1 VGSRK
6 SIGDKPKKI
15 ECPRCHEH
23 FKPAG
28 FAGHQQHSKC
38 WLDARK
44 APSDTQPEGSLDPA
58 PFAIPPHDSH
68 FWVSEQ
74 TQKALKAA
82 FKRSQK
88 APVVIQVKGPKG
100 CGKTSLAQYFAA
112 FYQRPFW
119 GEACNLKE
127 DAVELL
133 SRREYLQGKGT
144 ITLPT
149 TLTKALQ
156 TPGCV
161 VLLDEV
167 NRFLDPRAP
176 NALFNL
182 LDHRHEAPVEGL
194 GQVVVA
200 PGVVLFLTLNEGAGY
215 FGTIPVDDA
224 LNDRVQLFI
233 PLDYPPTD
241 VVVRILNDKAHLNL
255 RDSETLARVWFQIN
269 NSPKHKDAVS
279 MRRLLSTAKLITK
292 GKLSL
297 KVALAHGI
305 GYAIGDPELV
315 LQALQQ
321 VQPTEGT
328 PSAAEA
334 NEYLSSYLSRLEEEI
349 LS

>member
-1 VGSRK
+1 MSEK
-6 SIGDKPKKI
+6 TQELLEAAS
-15 ECPRCHEH
+15 EL
-23 FKPAG
+23 
-28 FAGHQQHSKC
+28 SK
-38 WLDARK
+38 
-44 APSDTQPEGSLDPA
+44 E
-58 PFAIPPHDSH
+58 
-68 FWVSEQ
+68 
-74 TQKALKAA
+74 
-82 FKRSQK
+82 
-88 APVVIQVKGPKG
+88 APVVIEVQGPKG
-100 CGKTSLAQYFAA
+100 SGKTTLAQYFAA
-112 FYQRPFW
+112 LYQRPFW

-133 SRREYLQGKGT
+133 SRREYLQSKGT

-182 LDHRHEAPVEGL
+182 FDHRHEAPVEGL

-215 FGTIPVDDA
+215 IGTIPVDDA

-233 PLDYPPTD
+233 PLDYPPPD
-241 VVVRILNDKAHLNL
+241 VVVRILNDKAYLNR
-255 RDSETLARVWFQIN
+255 RDSETLAKVWAQIN
-269 NSPKHKDAVS
+269 QSPKHKDAVS
-279 MRRLLSTAKLITK
+279 MRRLLSTAQLITT
-292 GKLSL
+292 GKLPL
-297 KVALAHGI
+297 NVALTYGI

-321 VQPTEGT
+321 VQPTKGT

-334 NEYLSSYLSRLEEEI
+334 NEYLRRLEEEI

>member
-6 SIGDKPKKI
+6 SIERNPKKI
-15 ECPRCHEH
+15 ECPRCHE
-23 FKPAG
+23 FYKPAG
-28 FAGHQQHSKC
+28 FSGHQQYSNC

-44 APSDTQPEGSLDPA
+44 APSGTHPEGSLAPA
-58 PFAIPPHDSH
+58 PFDIPFRDPH
-68 FWVSEQ
+68 FWVSEE
-74 TQKALKAA
+74 TQKLLQAA
-82 FKRSQK
+82 FNLSKK
-88 APVVIQVKGPKG
+88 APVVIQVQGPKG

-112 FYQRPFW
+112 LYQRRFW

-133 SRREYLQGKGT
+133 SRREYIQGKGT

-149 TLTKALQ
+149 TLTRALQ

-200 PGVVLFLTLNEGAGY
+200 SGVVLFLTLNEGAGY
-215 FGTIPVDDA
+215 IGTIPVDDA
-224 LNDRVQLFI
+224 LNDRVQIYI
-233 PLDYPPTD
+233 PLDYPPHD
-241 VVVRILNDKAHLNL
+241 VVGQILNYKTGLD
-255 RDSETLARVWFQIN
+255 LATSNSLASVWAQIN
-269 NSPKHKDAVS
+269 RSPKVKDGVS
-279 MRRLLSTAKLITK
+279 TRRLLSTAELITS
-292 GKLSL
+292 GGLPL
-297 KVALAHGI
+297 RDALTYGI
-305 GYAIGDPELV
+305 GYAIGDPELA

-321 VQPTEGT
+321 VQPSEGT
-328 PSAAEA
+328 TSSAEA
-334 NEYLSSYLSRLEEEI
+334 NEYLRRLAEEI